1 MSKHSEIILFFRE
14 VHRIISK
21 HGLSQVLNHLRMINT
36 DFEVMEIDVLKY
48 IVSLTAIHFEISKDE
63 LLNSNKRGVIT
74 EARRMCFALIKEN
87 LPFSD
92 EQIGEYFGGR
102 SRQYVNKELLA
113 LPVNRD
119 YFKNKQEKKFV
130 NDFILLSKK
139 VIEYK
144 NQYKVISPIQI
155 NE

>member
-63 LLNSNKRGVIT
+63 LLNSNKRGIIT

-102 SRQYVNKELLA
+102 SRQYVNKELGS

-119 YFKNKQEKKFV
+119 YYKNKQEKKFV
-130 NDFILLSKK
+130 TDFIELSKK

-144 NQYKVISPIQI
+144 NQYKVIP
-155 NE
+155 